1 MDKRM
6 IFIKILRKLSIVAD
20 VEKYENFKTL

>member
-1 MDKRM
+1 M